1 MKKKAPVR
9 NDTPPDGAPLPYDFR
24 LGLKVAAAG
33 LAAAFLFSGVARIFT
48 TSLRNNETLVF
59 AWVLGL
65 MLAGVYTWLAARQPD
80 AVKFVPPAIVG
91 VLAIFV
97 PGDLSEA
104 RGNVESMERF
114 WNTLPAYGAIL
125 GTSGMVGFLVWMP
138 VLRKWA
144 GGRRSELGASA
155 ALPPRKNTSSGPVK
169 KKTATQVPKAVSK
182 PPPSRPPPSK
192 PPPSKPPP
200 RPEPSPQPEFPV
212 DLEDEQTA
220 PNPVE
225 EPKVRRTAI
234 TTELPKIRKK

>member
-1 MKKKAPVR
+1 MKKKPPAIR
-9 NDTPPDGAPLPYDFR
+9 NDTPPDGAPIPYDFK

-33 LAAAFLFSGVARIFT
+33 LAAPFALSGIARIFT
-48 TSLRNNETLVF
+48 TSLRNNETLLF

-65 MLAGVYTWLAARQPD
+65 ILAGVYTWLSARQPD
-80 AVKFVPPAIVG
+80 AAKWVPPAIVL
-91 VLAIFV
+91 VLCVFV

-114 WNTLPAYGAIL
+114 WNTLPAYGAII
-125 GTSGMVGFLVWMP
+125 GTSAMLGYITWMP
-138 VLRKWA
+138 VLRRWA
-144 GGRRSELGASA
+144 KPKKA
-155 ALPPRKNTSSGPVK
+155 AVADAPPTRTKTSSGPVK

-182 PPPSRPPPSK
+182 PPPSKRAPEPPP
-192 PPPSKPPP
+192 
-200 RPEPSPQPEFPV
+200 EPEFSA